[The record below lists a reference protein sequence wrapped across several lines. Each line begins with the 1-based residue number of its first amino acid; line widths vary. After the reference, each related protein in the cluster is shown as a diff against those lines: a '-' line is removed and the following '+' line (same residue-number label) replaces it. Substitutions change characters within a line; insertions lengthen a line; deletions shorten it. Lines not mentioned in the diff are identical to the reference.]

1 MPTSISPLSS
11 LDPTSSTLTTSN
23 SLLGNDATIAAFA
36 MMLAK
41 ALMCCRMAQ
50 EIKQTAASG
59 KPAVNESPVIENS
72 PLTAN
77 QFAPNIATKAY
88 QTSGGW
94 KFDPVYIPAGTKVTT
109 NNTEAAA
116 TTSTVTPPTAALQT
130 ASPAPGVK
138 QSSTVTPSTAA
149 TPSDSLQHLAAF
161 PRPQNDNGR
170 GLHWVPIT
178 SSTPAVVERFVDEA
192 KKMKAKWVTL
202 LNEGADPYH
211 NDYLVEK
218 LVSNGIEP
226 VMRVYTSGVQPIP
239 GDLGAMVKHFSAKG
253 VNYFQLYNEPN
264 LTLEND
270 GRQPDVKRYVDLWL
284 PAAKTVIANGGL
296 PGLGALAQNGAIDDM
311 EFLRATLREIKARGE
326 ENVLKKSWL
335 AAHNYL
341 GDKTLKD
348 PDGLLSVQ
356 QYNTIISGELGYAMP
371 IIGTEGGSFIGGD
384 FTEAKQTQS
393 VVEAMRYMQT
403 AREPYNFAYTYWV
416 IANALGG
423 GHDGAWEQQALFQ
436 ANHISP
442 IVDALS
448 KT

>member
-11 LDPTSSTLTTSN
+11 FDPTSSTLTTSN
-23 SLLGNDATIAAFA
+23 SLLSSDATIAAFA
-36 MMLAK
+36 MLLAK
-41 ALMCCRMAQ
+41 ALMQVAQ
-50 EIKQTAASG
+50 EIKQTQAGS
-59 KPAVNESPVIENS
+59 KPTVNESPVIENS
-72 PLTAN
+72 PATAN
-77 QFAPNIATKAY
+77 PFAPNIATKAY

-94 KFDPVYIPAGTKVTT
+94 KFDPVYIPAGTKVPTS
-109 NNTEAAA
+109 NTEAA
-116 TTSTVTPPTAALQT
+116 TTPTVTPPASAA
-130 ASPAPGVK
+130 APTSEVK
-138 QSSTVTPSTAA
+138 QNSTVTPSAA
-149 TPSDSLQHLAAF
+149 ASTSNSLQHLAAF

-170 GLHWVPIT
+170 GLHWVPTT
-178 SSTPAVVERFVDEA
+178 SSTPAVVDRFVDEA

-202 LNEGADPYH
+202 LNEGTDQYH
-211 NDYLVEK
+211 NEYLVEK

-270 GRQPDVKRYVDLWL
+270 GRQPDVKHYVDLWL

-311 EFLRATLREIKARGE
+311 DFLRATLREIKARGE
-326 ENVLKKSWL
+326 ENVLQKTWL

-341 GDKTLKD
+341 GDKALND

-356 QYNTIISGELGYAMP
+356 QYNTIISSELGYAMP

-384 FTEAKQTQS
+384 FTEAKQTQA

-423 GHDGAWEQQALFQ
+423 GHDGAWEHQSLFQ
-436 ANHISP
+436 ANRTSP

>member
-11 LDPTSSTLTTSN
+11 LDPTSSALTTNN
-23 SLLGNDATIAAFA
+23 SLLGNDTTIAAFA
-36 MMLAK
+36 MLLAK
-41 ALMCCRMAQ
+41 ALMQVAQ

-59 KPAVNESPVIENS
+59 KPVVNESPVIENS
-72 PLTAN
+72 PATAN

-94 KFDPVYIPAGTKVTT
+94 KFDPVYIPAGTKVATP
-109 NNTEAAA
+109 NTEAA
-116 TTSTVTPPTAALQT
+116 TTPLAVTPPTAT
-130 ASPAPGVK
+130 PEVK
-138 QSSTVTPSTAA
+138 QSSTVAPSAAA
-149 TPSDSLQHLAAF
+149 TPSASLQHLATF

-178 SSTPAVVERFVDEA
+178 SSTPAVVDRFVDEA
-192 KKMKAKWVTL
+192 KKMKAKWVTI
-202 LNEGADPYH
+202 LNEGTDQNH

-239 GDLGAMVKHFSAKG
+239 GDLGAMVKHYSAKG

-296 PGLGALAQNGAIDDM
+296 PGLGALAQNGEVDDM

-326 ENVLKKSWL
+326 ENVLQKTWL

-341 GDKTLKD
+341 GDKALNN

-356 QYNTIISGELGYAMP
+356 QYNSIISNELGYAMP

-384 FTEAKQTQS
+384 FSESKQTQS

-403 AREPYNFAYTYWV
+403 AREPYNFTYTYWV
-416 IANALGG
+416 IANSLGG

-436 ANHISP
+436 ANYTSP